1 MTPETPSFVPGRRW
15 RVGFSVTLSALAA
28 IALVVMV
35 NHLAITRRV
44 WRHDLTQGQSYRLS
58 PLTTQTLAAL
68 TNEVRVTVVFNRE
81 SALYPHVDSL
91 LREYQSRS
99 PHLLVQRIDP
109 VRNPA
114 LARLKRSEFKLGSKG
129 GNVVV
134 FESGS
139 RLRVVPEEDLSI
151 YNSDDI
157 QALVHGGHNEIRR
170 SAFTGE
176 NRFTSSI
183 AALLDGTQ
191 AHAVY
196 LVGHG
201 EQAWDGENSGVG
213 FADFDRLLRGEKNL
227 RVDPCNLIT
236 NDLPADTQLVIIAGP
251 TSQFLPIELSRVEA
265 YLRRG
270 GRLLVAMNSEAV
282 AVRTGLEEML
292 MRWAVLCPPM
302 IAGEGNKVYVRNGF
316 DVLSK
321 TFGTHALM
329 APLRRAETQLYF
341 PFPRVIGPVDPRAL
355 PPDAARAEVLV
366 TTTDQGL
373 TRSDFRGGNAAF
385 SAENGDQK
393 DRLVPLAVASEKG
406 GVSGVAAGRGATRL
420 VVVGDSAL
428 LSNGFI
434 DNVGNRDFAGLCVS
448 WLLDRP
454 QSLAIGPRPL
464 REWRLSLSGSQLNL
478 LQWSLLGGL
487 PGSVLTL
494 GLVIWS
500 RRRA

>member
-15 RVGFSVTLSALAA
+15 RVGFSVAASVVAA
-28 IALVVMV
+28 IVLVGLV
-35 NHLAITRRV
+35 NHVAITRRV
-44 WRHDLTQGQSYRLS
+44 WRYDLTQGQALRLS
-58 PLTTQTLAAL
+58 PLTVQTLAAL
-68 TNEVRVTVVFNRE
+68 TNEVRVTVLFSRE
-81 SALYPHVDSL
+81 SALYPHVDTL
-91 LREYQSRS
+91 LREYESRS
-99 PHLLVQRIDP
+99 PRVLIQRIDP
-109 VRNPA
+109 IRSPA
-114 LARLKRSEFKLGSKG
+114 LARLKKSEFKLGSKG
-129 GNVVV
+129 GNAVV

-176 NRFTSSI
+176 NRFTSAI

-196 LVGHG
+196 LTGHG
-201 EQAWDGENSGVG
+201 EPPWDGENSGVG

-227 RVDPCNLIT
+227 RVDPWNLIT
-236 NDLPADTQLVIIAGP
+236 ADLPADIQLVIIPGP
-251 TSQFLPIELSRVEA
+251 TSQFLPIELSRIEG
-265 YLRRG
+265 YLRHG
-270 GRLLVAMNSEAV
+270 GRLLVAMNAEAV
-282 AVRTGLEEML
+282 AGRTGLEEL
-292 MRWAVLCPPM
+292 LFRWAVVCPQM
-302 IAGEGNKVYVRNGF
+302 IAGEGNKLYVRNGF

-321 TFGTHALM
+321 TFGTHVLM
-329 APLRRAETQLYF
+329 APLRHAETQLYF
-341 PFPRVIGPVDPRAL
+341 PFPRVVSPVDPRAL
-355 PPDAARAEVLV
+355 PPDAARAEILV
-366 TTTDQGL
+366 TTTEQGL

-385 SAENGDQK
+385 NAEGGDQK
-393 DRLVPLAVASEKG
+393 NRAIPLAVAAEKG
-406 GVSGVAAGRGATRL
+406 GVTGVAAGRGAARL
-420 VVVGDSAL
+420 VVLGDSAML
-428 LSNGFI
+428 CNGFI

-464 REWRLSLSGSQLNL
+464 REWRLSLSGRQLNL

-487 PGSVLTL
+487 PGGVLAL